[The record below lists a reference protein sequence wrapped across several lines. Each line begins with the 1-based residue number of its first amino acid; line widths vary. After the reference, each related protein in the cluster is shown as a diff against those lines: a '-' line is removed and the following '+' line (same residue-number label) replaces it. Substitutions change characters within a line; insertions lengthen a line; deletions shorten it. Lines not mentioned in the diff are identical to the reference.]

1 MKFSWRILRS
11 LMPNEHP
18 VMNVHVHG
26 LPNPCPQIG
35 PVLKYIEDLA
45 QGMDGKFIVFFRHRL
60 VRQAIEAK
68 LVALKLKYI
77 CIAGDVPSGIRGVKL
92 FF

>member
-1 MKFSWRILRS
+1 MKRFSIPDT
-11 LMPNEHP
+11 PNFFP
-18 VMNVHVHG
+18 K
-26 LPNPCPQIG
+26 IG

-68 LVALKLKYI
+68 LVTLKLKYI
-77 CIAGDVPSGIRGVKL
+77 CIAGDVPSVIRGVRISVCS
-92 FF
+92 FNYSVCVIVC